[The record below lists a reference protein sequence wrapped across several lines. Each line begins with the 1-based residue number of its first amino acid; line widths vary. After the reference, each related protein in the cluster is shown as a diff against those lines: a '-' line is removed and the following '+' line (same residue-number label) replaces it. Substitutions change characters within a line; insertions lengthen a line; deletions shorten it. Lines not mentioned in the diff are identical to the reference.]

1 MSDVK
6 EITYEGKKITV
17 RGWADGKALLM
28 SRDESVKKNLMEL
41 RVQYPECVQL
51 LTDPDLDPAPEDL
64 EGVMT
69 AVIDPERV
77 CLLIDFSGNNT
88 GITVVLDPEEE
99 DDE

>member
-6 EITYEGKKITV
+6 EITYEGKKISV
-17 RGWADGKALLM
+17 RGWADGKLMLM
-28 SRDESVKKNLMEL
+28 SCDESVKKNLMEL
-41 RVQYPECVQL
+41 RAQYPECVQL
-51 LTDPDLDPAPEDL
+51 LTDPDMDPAPEDL